1 MSSTAPVSTAPP
13 VTATTTP
20 VTAPVVSI
28 ASTAGAA
35 SAAAAGGSVINVSSL
50 VSQLVTATYAG
61 QVSDNANQTSAV
73 TAQISALGTLKSAL
87 STFQSSLSTLSTAA
101 AFNAVAAN
109 SSNPTALTATADS
122 TAVPGTYSIGVTQ
135 LAQAQQ
141 LVSKAFSGGSGQT
154 VGTGTLTVSLGG
166 QSVAIPIDSTDNTVA
181 GIAAAINAAAGN
193 PGITA
198 GIVQGTDGAHLVLA
212 STLTGASNTIQVS
225 QSGGDGGLSS
235 LTYSSGQTGNYTQ
248 PTAAQNAIIT
258 VAGISSQSP
267 SNTDSSAITGVT
279 LNLTS
284 TTTTGSP
291 ATLTVSNDTS
301 TVATNIS
308 NFVTAYNTLVGQF
321 NTLGGYDASS
331 GTAGPM
337 LGNAVLSG
345 IQNQIEGVVHGLT
358 SGGSSTYNS
367 LASIGITTQ
376 SDGTLSVN
384 SSQLQT
390 ALSTNFNA
398 VSALFSSSTGIA
410 SQLSTQLTSA
420 LAAGGSID
428 SYSTTLV
435 TQNNTL
441 TQQAGTLTNEENALT
456 ASMTQQFAALN
467 ALLSHLQT
475 TSAYL
480 TQAFADLPTV
490 NSNNNNSG

>member
-1 MSSTAPVSTAPP
+1 MSTTTP
-13 VTATTTP
+13 VTSSGTP

-28 ASTAGAA
+28 ASTTGAA

-61 QVSDNANQTSAV
+61 QVSNNANQTSAV
-73 TAQISALGTLKSAL
+73 SAQISALGTLKSAL
-87 STFQSSLSTLSTAA
+87 STFQSSLSTLSTPS

-109 SSNPTALTATADS
+109 SSNPTALTATAGS
-122 TAVPGTYSIGVTQ
+122 TAVPGTYNIGVTQ

-141 LVSKAFSGGSGQT
+141 LVSKAFAGGSTQT

-181 GIAAAINAAAGN
+181 GIANAINSASGN
-193 PGITA
+193 PGVTA
-198 GIVQGTDGAHLVLA
+198 GVVQGTDGAHLVLA
-212 STLTGASNTIQVS
+212 SSLTGAGNTIQVS

-235 LTYSSGQTGNYTQ
+235 LTYVSGQTGNYTQ
-248 PTAAQNAIIT
+248 ATAAQNAIIT
-258 VAGISSQSP
+258 VAGISSQSS

-279 LNLTS
+279 LNLAS
-284 TTTTGSP
+284 TTIAGNP

-301 TVATNIS
+301 TVAANIT
-308 NFVTAYNTLVGQF
+308 NFVSAYNALVKQF
-321 NTLGGYDASS
+321 STLGGYDASS

-345 IQNQIEGVVHGLT
+345 VQNQIEGVVHGLT

-376 SDGTLSVN
+376 GNGTLSVN

-390 ALSTNFNA
+390 ALSTNFTA

-410 SQLSTQLTSA
+410 AKLSTQLTAA
-420 LAAGGSID
+420 LASGGSID
-428 SYSTTLV
+428 SYSKTLV
-435 TQNNTL
+435 KQNNTL
-441 TQQAGTLTNEENALT
+441 TQQATTLTDEENALT

-467 ALLSHLQT
+467 SLLSSLQT

-480 TQAFADLPTV
+480 TQAFAHLPTV
-490 NSNNNNSG
+490 GNNSNSG